1 MVPGG
6 HPTAR
11 RGTLATLRLV
21 ETVRRLLA
29 EARVFL
35 DGHADRRP
43 ADAAFVWG
51 KGSDAVS
58 LFEEGT
64 IEQQLATVAREQVW
78 AAQRF
83 DAGFGWID
91 GPPELGGR
99 GLTRSH
105 RQAYAEL
112 ERQYDVPMGACL
124 TIGTWMV
131 APAITRHGAPELQR
145 TYLPGLHRGD
155 VLACQL
161 FSEPGAG
168 SDLAS
173 LATRAVRDGDD
184 WIVTGQKVWTSN
196 AHVADVG
203 MLLCRSDPDAPR
215 HRGIT
220 CLLVDMHAAGVEV
233 RPIRQMTGGSG
244 FNEVFLTEVRVPDAH
259 RLGDVGGGWSA
270 ALTTLGN
277 ERTAGSSGLGLAA
290 GPGPFARLVE
300 LVRRYGDPADA
311 TTRQRLAEIYAHER
325 ITTWTLDR
333 GTAGLRAGQAP
344 GPEMSIVKLR
354 SARKHRAIADL
365 VSGVLGARVVAE
377 TGEWGTF
384 AWQQFVCGVPGA
396 RLGGGTDEVQR
407 TIVGERVLGLPKEP
421 TSP

>member
-1 MVPGG
+1 MEG
-6 HPTAR
+6 
-11 RGTLATLRLV
+11 V
-21 ETVRRLLA
+21 EALLA

-35 DGHADRRP
+35 DAHATRTP

-51 KGSDAVS
+51 QGSDGVS
-58 LFEEGT
+58 MFEEGSL
-64 IEQQLATVAREQVW
+64 EEQLAVVAREQAW
-78 AAQRF
+78 AAVRF

-91 GPPELGGR
+91 GPVELGGR
-99 GLTRSH
+99 GLTRAH

-124 TIGTWMV
+124 TIGIWMV

-173 LATRAVRDGDD
+173 LTTRAVRDGDD

-203 MLLCRSDPDAPR
+203 MLLCRSDPDAPK

-220 CLLVDMHAAGVEV
+220 CLLVDMHAPGVEV
-233 RPIRQMTGGSG
+233 RPIRQMTGGAG

-300 LVRRYGDPADA
+300 LVRRYGDPTDA

-325 ITTWTLDR
+325 DHHVDARPGNRRTAR
-333 GTAGLRAGQAP
+333 GAGTRAGDVDREAAQRPQAP
-344 GPEMSIVKLR
+344 G
-354 SARKHRAIADL
+354 HR
-365 VSGVLGARVVAE
+365 RP
-377 TGEWGTF
+377 GEWCARRARRRRHG
-384 AWQQFVCGVPGA
+384 GVGHVRVAAVRLRCA
-396 RLGGGTDEVQR
+396 RRPPRRRHRRGPAHHRRRARPRSPQR
-407 TIVGERVLGLPKEP
+407 ARRPSNP
-421 TSP
+421 

>member
-1 MVPGG
+1 MGRS
-6 HPTAR
+6 PTRIGPDDTGA
-11 RGTLATLRLV
+11 
-21 ETVRRLLA
+21 LLA
-29 EARVFL
+29 EATAFL
-35 DGHADRRP
+35 DAHAVRRP
-43 ADAAFVWG
+43 ADAPFVWG
-51 KGSDAVS
+51 EGPDGVS

-64 IEQQLATVAREQVW
+64 LEEQRAEVTREKEW
-78 AAQRF
+78 AARRF

-91 GPPELGGR
+91 GPVDLGGR
-99 GLTRSH
+99 GLTRAH

-112 ERQYDVPMGACL
+112 ERQYDVPMSACL

-131 APAITRHGAPELQR
+131 APPLLRYGSPELQR
-145 TYLPGLHRGD
+145 AYLPGLHRGD
-155 VLACQL
+155 LLACQL

-173 LATRAVRDGDD
+173 LTTRAVRDGHD

-203 MLLCRSDPDAPR
+203 MALVRTDPDAPK

-220 CLLVDMHAAGVEV
+220 CLLVDMHAPGVEV
-233 RPIRQMTGGSG
+233 RPIRQMTGGAG

-259 RLGDVGGGWSA
+259 RLGDVGGGWGA

-277 ERTAGSSGLGLAA
+277 ERTAGSSGLGLAP

-300 LVRRYGDPADA
+300 LVRHHGDPNDPI
-311 TTRQRLAEIYAHER
+311 TRQRLAEIWSHER
-325 ITTWTLDR
+325 ITAWTLDR
-333 GTAGLRAGQAP
+333 GTAALRAGQPP

-365 VSGVLGARVVAE
+365 ASAVLGPRVLAD

-384 AWQQFVCGVPGA
+384 AWWQMVCGVPGA

-421 TSP
+421 APRG

>member
-1 MVPGG
+1 MEHDDGIG
-6 HPTAR
+6 D
-11 RGTLATLRLV
+11 
-21 ETVRRLLA
+21 LLA
-29 EARVFL
+29 EATAFL
-35 DGHADRRP
+35 DAHAARRP
-43 ADAAFVWG
+43 DAVPFVWG
-51 KGSDAVS
+51 VGSDEVS
-58 LFEEGT
+58 MFEEGT
-64 IEQQLATVAREQVW
+64 LEDQRVAVAREKAW
-78 AAQRF
+78 AALRF

-91 GPPELGGR
+91 GPVELGGR
-99 GLTRSH
+99 GLTRAH
-105 RQAYAEL
+105 RQAYADL
-112 ERQYDVPMGACL
+112 ERRYDVPMGACL

-131 APAITRHGAPELQR
+131 APPLIRYGSPELQR
-145 TYLPGLHRGD
+145 AYLPGLHRGD
-155 VLACQL
+155 LLACQL

-173 LATRAVRDGDD
+173 LTTSAVRDGDD
-184 WIVTGQKVWTSN
+184 WVVSGQKVWTSN
-196 AHVADVG
+196 AHVADIG
-203 MLLCRSDPDAPR
+203 MALVRTDPDAPK

-220 CLLVDMHAAGVEV
+220 CLLVDMHAPGVEV

-244 FNEVFLTEVRVPDAH
+244 FNEVFLTEVRVPDSH
-259 RLGDVGGGWSA
+259 RLGDVGGGWGA

-277 ERTAGSSGLGLAA
+277 ERTAGSSGLGLAP

-300 LVRRYGDPADA
+300 LVRRHGDPADA
-311 TTRQRLAEIYAHER
+311 VTRQRLVEVYAHER

-333 GTAGLRAGQAP
+333 GTAALQAGQPP

-365 VSGVLGARVVAE
+365 VSGVLGPCVLAD

-384 AWQQFVCGVPGA
+384 AWQRFVCGVPGA

-421 TSP
+421 APPV